1 MDTSREPLR
10 CWIRDMHVAHMQ
22 KAHVALARVQHKLT
36 PGLKSDIAL
45 NQTAACYLLVVYGW

>member
-22 KAHVALARVQHKLT
+22 KATSPLRGSDKLT
-36 PGLKSDIAL
+36 PGPKSDIAL
-45 NQTAACYLLVVYGW
+45 NQTAACYLLAVYGW